1 MKSTACAVI
10 VDDDEA
16 VRLRLTDLLV
26 RLGGFS
32 IHEAADGPSGLAL
45 ARTVRPDVV
54 LLDIM
59 MPGMTGLEVCAQ
71 LRADAMTRE
80 IPIVVLSA
88 AEESEAMVAAL
99 DAGADDFLR
108 KPFFAPELSAKIR
121 TITRLSRHR
130 AIAAERDRFRW
141 LLDHSL
147 EPLMVVDQRG
157 RLLFANDR
165 ARIVF
170 ALEKESESDVIS
182 TLSKR
187 YQAEPADA
195 WAAWR
200 ELRWP
205 QGEPFAIFQRETEQ
219 VAARWY
225 KVEFHALDAEAT
237 QTLIKFTNRTGDVR
251 HELETYAFQHF
262 ISHKIRTPLNGLGPI
277 FAFLEA
283 TENLGFDQETT
294 GLLSLARES
303 AERLERTLTGV
314 LDYHAAL
321 FAAARPAKRSAPTCR
336 LSDVVASAAD
346 ACGLAGSVILHAPD
360 RITCAPEL
368 AGFVLTEVLENYAKF
383 SDAKHRGVR
392 MSVERDSASW
402 ILRLHAPGKTLPPE
416 VLAQLGRPYAQLERT
431 FSGEVP
437 GMGLGLAHAKVLLQ
451 AQGGDLSFENHPDGG
466 VVTRIQ
472 MAPSCLQISPE
483 NADFRPL

>member
-1 MKSTACAVI
+1 
-10 VDDDEA
+10 
-16 VRLRLTDLLV
+16 
-26 RLGGFS
+26 
-32 IHEAADGPSGLAL
+32 
-45 ARTVRPDVV
+45 
-54 LLDIM
+54 
-59 MPGMTGLEVCAQ
+59 
-71 LRADAMTRE
+71 
-80 IPIVVLSA
+80 
-88 AEESEAMVAAL
+88 MVAAL

-147 EPLMVVDQRG
+147 EPLMVVDQGG

-165 ARIVF
+165 ARVVF
-170 ALEKESESDVIS
+170 ALEKQSEADVIS
-182 TLSKR
+182 TLSRR

-205 QGEPFAIFQRETEQ
+205 QGESFAICQRETEQ

-225 KVEFHALDAEAT
+225 QVEFHALDAQAS

-277 FAFLEA
+277 FTFLEA
-283 TENLGFDQETT
+283 TENLGFDEETA

-303 AERLERTLTGV
+303 ADRLERTLTGV

-321 FAAARPAKRSAPTCR
+321 FSATRPVKQSAPTCR
-336 LSDVVASAAD
+336 LADVVASAAH
-346 ACGLAGSVILHAPD
+346 ACGLAGAVMLHAPD
-360 RITCAPEL
+360 GAACAPEL
-368 AGFVLTEVLENYAKF
+368 VGFVLTEVLENYAKF
-383 SDAKHRGVR
+383 SDAKQCGVQI
-392 MSVERDSASW
+392 SVERDSARW
-402 ILRLHAPGKTLPPE
+402 ILCLHAPGNTLPSD

-437 GMGLGLAHAKVLLQ
+437 GMGLGLAHAKLLLQ
-451 AQGGDLSFENHPDGG
+451 TQGGDLSFESHPDGG
-466 VVTRIQ
+466 VVTKIL
-472 MAPSCLQISPE
+472 MTPSCLQIFPE
-483 NADFRPL
+483 NADFCPL